1 MISKFNLAWFFF
13 IAFFPVTLDLPLHNK
28 WNILYNQIKGK
39 VIHTK
44 KKSIKI
50 IFGEVHSF
58 LSTVSNFC
66 FAYKC
71 EQIVGLAGE
80 IADYS

>member
-1 MISKFNLAWFFF
+1 MINKFTFAVSF
-13 IAFFPVTLDLPLHNK
+13 ILFFPVTLDLPLQNK
-28 WNILYNQIKGK
+28 LNILYNQTKGK
-39 VIHTK
+39 VIHT